1 LDYSNWGQLLI
12 LRPRTNARSSA
23 GGGAG
28 ASQNPKSR
36 VAAAF

>member
-12 LRPRTNARSSA
+12 LRPRRGAGSSA
-23 GGGAG
+23 GRR
-28 ASQNPKSR
+28 ASQNRKSR